1 MLIFLSLIEAHKWAQ
16 LGNLKNIRDSLGH
29 TAKEGGG
36 CGGGRLL
43 ENKILS
49 KMFLHNLC
57 CTCLNGFNLTFAS
70 YFVRQTSHSVLWE
83 TRIQVFK
90 HS

>member
-1 MLIFLSLIEAHKWAQ
+1 MSIFLSLIEAHKSAQ

-36 CGGGRLL
+36 GWGGRLL

-49 KMFLHNLC
+49 KMFRYNLC
-57 CTCLNGFNLTFAS
+57 CTCLNGFPFDICIVFREADLTFCALGNLNPS
-70 YFVRQTSHSVLWE
+70 L
-83 TRIQVFK
+83 
-90 HS
+90 